1 MIRSLLNRR
10 KLLAADDEYVTHDDP
25 PPPEHDV
32 ATEELETAH
41 ADEPPNPSTTTD
53 DVVITGTGFK
63 APSQPSVLAKHTS
76 QGEAPAFE
84 NSKLKVNLE
93 SYTNLGPQELHSGYL
108 NRLYTSH
115 DYEAGLVNMMKDRYE
130 VTPANRVF
138 PYSS

>member
-53 DVVITGTGFK
+53 DVITGTGFK